1 MLKHWETTST
11 GHLICCVCWW
21 AGVSWLHRWH
31 IWIFSCSFLI
41 FFSFFEVTFSLAVYK
56 SLFSCWLTEER
67 CCQIQA
73 SIRHVFSC
81 PFLFFFFFTHK
92 TFTVSVSI
100 QSSFAYAGGGV
111 SYSVFFS
118 FFFVLLSCLN
128 SSTTMISAPSL
139 SCFSGLSSSIFFSFF
154 VCSIVL
160 LFSACFLWWSCI
172 FWNFPLHF
180 VSFFSC
186 SLHPTLRVTCMRC
199 VSIHVH
205 FIAEWSVFVFLLP
218 CPSSGRSCSI
228 SAGKLRCL
236 GATWF
241 CHIRDGWQYLLL
253 VRCWG
258 ASEPSAVVLL
268 WWRNMAKF
276 SPQVGFAVQVPGTEP
291 AMVLEQWRKIFPPH
305 AGRGSWGITSIA
317 IFLLQQLKFS
327 MQVPLLESS
336 VVLPQWRNETIYH
349 QH

>member
-1 MLKHWETTST
+1 MQVVEF
-11 GHLICCVCWW
+11 
-21 AGVSWLHRWH
+21 H
-31 IWIFSCSFLI
+31 IQSFSPSFL
-41 FFSFFEVTFSLAVYK
+41 FSFLVSIPPPLWFLHHLSLLLLRTFIFYL
-56 SLFSCWLTEER
+56 
-67 CCQIQA
+67 
-73 SIRHVFSC
+73 
-81 PFLFFFFFTHK
+81 FLF
-92 TFTVSVSI
+92 
-100 QSSFAYAGGGV
+100 
-111 SYSVFFS
+111 
-118 FFFVLLSCLN
+118 LCLFHC
-128 SSTTMISAPSL
+128 L
-139 SCFSGLSSSIFFSFF
+139 GRGIF
-154 VCSIVL
+154 
-160 LFSACFLWWSCI
+160 LFILF
-172 FWNFPLHF
+172 H
-180 VSFFSC
+180 FFSC

-218 CPSSGRSCSI
+218 CPSSGRSCSM

>member
-1 MLKHWETTST
+1 MLKHWGSIST
-11 GHLICCVCWW
+11 GHLTYWIWCVCWW

-31 IWIFSCSFLI
+31 IWILPCSFLI

-56 SLFSCWLTEER
+56 SLFSCWLTEESGLMVLPNSSFYKTR
-67 CCQIQA
+67 
-73 SIRHVFSC
+73 
-81 PFLFFFFFTHK
+81 FLLSFPLFFTHK

-118 FFFVLLSCLN
+118 FL
-128 SSTTMISAPSL
+128 
-139 SCFSGLSSSIFFSFF
+139 
-154 VCSIVL
+154 
-160 LFSACFLWWSCI
+160 
-172 FWNFPLHF
+172 
-180 VSFFSC
+180 
-186 SLHPTLRVTCMRC
+186 
-199 VSIHVH
+199 VSIPMQVPLLNGL
-205 FIAEWSVFVFLLP
+205 FLSFYSL
-218 CPSSGRSCSI
+218 
-228 SAGKLRCL
+228 A
-236 GATWF
+236 
-241 CHIRDGWQYLLL
+241 IRDGWQYLLL
-253 VRCWG
+253 VRCWD

-268 WWRNMAKF
+268 WWRNMAKC

>member
-1 MLKHWETTST
+1 MLKHWESIST
-11 GHLICCVCWW
+11 GHLTYWICCVCWW

-31 IWIFSCSFLI
+31 IWILSCSFLI

-56 SLFSCWLTEER
+56 SLFSCWLTEESGLMVLPNSSFYKT
-67 CCQIQA
+67 C
-73 SIRHVFSC
+73 
-81 PFLFFFFFTHK
+81 FLLSFPLFFFFTHK

-139 SCFSGLSSSIFFSFF
+139 SLASQDFHLLSFSLSLF
-154 VCSIVL
+154 VPLS
-160 LFSACFLWWSCI
+160 WKR
-172 FWNFPLHF
+172 NFPLHF

-218 CPSSGRSCSI
+218 CPSSGRSCSM

-258 ASEPSAVVLL
+258 ASEPSAF
-268 WWRNMAKF
+268 RF
-276 SPQVGFAVQVPGTEP
+276 
-291 AMVLEQWRKIFPPH
+291 LELNQQWFWNSGERFFH
-305 AGRGSWGITSIA
+305 
-317 IFLLQQLKFS
+317 L
-327 MQVPLLESS
+327 MQVEEVEVSR
-336 VVLPQWRNETIYH
+336 Q
-349 QH
+349 

>member
-1 MLKHWETTST
+1 M
-11 GHLICCVCWW
+11 
-21 AGVSWLHRWH
+21 
-31 IWIFSCSFLI
+31 FSLV
-41 FFSFFEVTFSLAVYK
+41 FSFP
-56 SLFSCWLTEER
+56 
-67 CCQIQA
+67 I
-73 SIRHVFSC
+73 
-81 PFLFFFFFTHK
+81 FFFTHK
-92 TFTVSVSI
+92 TFTSVSI

-118 FFFVLLSCLN
+118 VFFVLLSCLN

-160 LFSACFLWWSCI
+160 EEEFSSSICFI
-172 FWNFPLHF
+172 FFPVPFIQLYGW
-180 VSFFSC
+180 
-186 SLHPTLRVTCMRC
+186 L
-199 VSIHVH
+199 VSIHAH

-218 CPSSGRSCSI
+218 CSSSGRSCSM

-253 VRCWG
+253 VRCWD

-276 SPQVGFAVQVPGTEP
+276 SPQVGFAVQVPRTEP
-291 AMVLEQWRKIFPPH
+291 EMVLEQWRKIFPPH
-305 AGRGSWGITSIA
+305 AGRGSWGTTSIA

-336 VVLPQWRNETIYH
+336 VVLPQWRNEAIYH